1 MGNLKRAYLTSEEK
15 NFYMISKAYVQYCDG
30 LRGLDV
36 HTNNPVWEDWKD
48 RGMLTGTMQKN
59 IKMTYTYLKKFCYE
73 LEENLSATEMERLNK
88 QLNKFDYK
96 LVDDFTVKK
105 LLRDIGNNIKYA
117 VIERE
122 KLEPVLQDIAAVRCV
137 GCTANYEKCPLYK
150 MLDVISIPYVKECPT
165 CPYACELSEYT
176 EDELKNIEKM
186 REIIHKRKS
195 VAKEFNRKIEYE
207 DKKSKSK
214 KRK

>member
-15 NFYMISKAYVQYCDG
+15 NFYMISKAYIQYCDG

-59 IKMTYTYLKKFCYE
+59 IKMTYTYLKK
-73 LEENLSATEMERLNK
+73 
-88 QLNKFDYK
+88 
-96 LVDDFTVKK
+96 

-137 GCTANYEKCPLYK
+137 GCTANYKKCPLYK
-150 MLDVISIPYVKECPT
+150 MLDDISIPYVKECPT

-176 EDELKNIEKM
+176 EDELKNIERM